1 MKPRLLSSAIAVAA
15 VTLALAP
22 GTARADLL
30 ELPVLAPGAKTF
42 SMFWIKDARKITPQ
56 RAIADLTRL
65 LAPLNRL
72 PALVPADRGA
82 LVSFDAG
89 GVKVS
94 VAHGYTY
101 NLNQALPTAV
111 NELRALDPKQYKG
124 VKLPDG
130 TGQTFAVNFLPPPT
144 DGVTPCVG
152 LCNIVG
158 PINITFSA
166 PVTEFGITI
175 DTGDLVQLT
184 DQMVVTING
193 QSTVRNL
200 VFGLNDLRYADI
212 DPNTGANLPITTV
225 TLEPLGGQ
233 STAFL
238 FDRIAYTP

>member
-1 MKPRLLSSAIAVAA
+1 MKPRLVLA
-15 VTLALAP
+15 ALAAFAVSLSH
-22 GTARADLL
+22 GTARADLV
-30 ELPVLAPGAKTF
+30 ELPALSQASKAY
-42 SMFWIKDARKITPQ
+42 SLFWIKDLRKISPQ
-56 RAIADLTRL
+56 RALADLTKL

-72 PALVPADRGA
+72 PALVPSDRGS
-82 LVSFDAG
+82 LVNFDAA

-158 PINITFSA
+158 PITITFSA
-166 PVTEFGITI
+166 PVSEFGITI
-175 DTGDLVQLT
+175 DTGDNVQLT

-200 VFGLNDLRYADI
+200 VFGLNDLRYADV
-212 DPNTGANLPITTV
+212 DPNNGANLPITTV
-225 TLEPLGGQ
+225 TLEPLGGA
-233 STAFL
+233 SAAFL